1 MCRTRCFFRV
11 TLVLPVSEARD
22 AAAGT
27 ASASAISTTMSGLP
41 FLRLSLLGMTPV
53 FRIVER
59 ALPDAAAG
67 GAGFAFER
75 SIRAGVAAVI
85 DGVTAAHQ
93 LCAEIG
99 DGAGRA
105 AGEQAAIAILTL
117 GSAGERALRH
127 QCGEPHAC
135 RGAAGPAAAIGVAA
149 GLPQFRRVDAG
160 EADALGLAVML
171 GAQGVA

>member
-11 TLVLPVSEARD
+11 TLVLPVSDEGD

-67 GAGFAFER
+67 VAGFAFER
-75 SIRAGVAAVI
+75 SGRAG
-85 DGVTAAHQ
+85 
-93 LCAEIG
+93 
-99 DGAGRA
+99 
-105 AGEQAAIAILTL
+105 
-117 GSAGERALRH
+117 
-127 QCGEPHAC
+127 
-135 RGAAGPAAAIGVAA
+135 GAAGGGGGAAARQRGA
-149 GLPQFRRVDAG
+149 GSG
-160 EADALGLAVML
+160 G
-171 GAQGVA
+171 G